1 MTLKNLVGQKVI
13 NEILKITD
21 FLFRRKRKE
30 RRTQYK
36 AAHVYFTKACPK
48 ELSKELYKHISGKY
62 IRTMKYINIAFIP
75 CESQVFSLD
84 FPDGFQCYYNQNRIS
99 QRAAALERMAEQI
112 ATLCATLGVYPAVRY
127 RADNERNIEFAQ
139 IIQHKLNR
147 YKADDP
153 TMGDGPE
160 KSRSQL
166 LVIDRGVDGV
176 SPLLHE
182 LTFQAMAYDLLPS
195 ENDVN
200 KFLLTSQYKS
210 GVEKKV
216 LVDENDDRWKEL
228 RHQHIEIVFKNISK
242 NLKTYVTYENNLKK
256 SLTAGDNRLCKVEQD
271 LAMGVDAEGNEVKN
285 NMRLMHP
292 LLAEENV
299 SPMDKIRIILLY
311 ILSKNGISGD
321 FLTKLI
327 KHAAIPN
334 SERTIITSLTSLGF
348 CVINEEGGG
357 KQWCPNRKKRKY
369 TYQMSRWTPII
380 KDVMED
386 AIDNKLDEEHFPYL
400 AGAPA
405 STGARGITINTR
417 NGQWHKDRSQQNM
430 KDVLRLIVFI
440 VGGATFSEIRCAYEV
455 TKAKEFLKNLKQLS
469 E

>member
-13 NEILKITD
+13 NEILKSKKNGTDSRVLVVDRFSLRMLSACLKMHEIALEGITRVQDINKSREPLHYLEAVYILSPVNDSVKPLITDFGFRRNRFSDFFGFRISKITD

-99 QRAAALERMAEQI
+99 QRAAAMERMAEQI

-256 SLTAGDNRLCKVEQD
+256 SLTASDKSSISDLKMIKKMLEYRKELSNYSSLAEDCLKKYQSKVSRLCKVEQD
-271 LAMGVDAEGNEVKN
+271 LAMGVDAEGDEVKDI
-285 NMRLMHP
+285 MRLMHP
-292 LLAEENV
+292 FLAEENV
-299 SPMDKIRIILLY
+299 SPMDKIRIILL
-311 ILSKNGISGD
+311 
-321 FLTKLI
+321 
-327 KHAAIPN
+327 
-334 SERTIITSLTSLGF
+334 
-348 CVINEEGGG
+348 
-357 KQWCPNRKKRKY
+357 
-369 TYQMSRWTPII
+369 
-380 KDVMED
+380 
-386 AIDNKLDEEHFPYL
+386 
-400 AGAPA
+400 
-405 STGARGITINTR
+405 
-417 NGQWHKDRSQQNM
+417 
-430 KDVLRLIVFI
+430 
-440 VGGATFSEIRCAYEV
+440 
-455 TKAKEFLKNLKQLS
+455 
-469 E
+469 